1 MTNPRTIQ
9 SAIATIKSMP
19 RIRGGKAIHWAAN
32 IDATA
37 HVAAVILS
45 ASDCKKAMLEIV
57 TGSGAPV
64 HAIDNL
70 IHGRA
75 SGGGHW
81 APLREALAK
90 MSVAWLTDRLDEKN
104 AARAAKANPIAP
116 PAATS
121 ALPVTPATFS
131 VVPQESNGTYRVDAD
146 SQDIF
151 VMTTTRLR
159 YGTPEHRA
167 KLHEVMLSLGVRK

>member
-9 SAIATIKSMP
+9 SAIFTIKGMP

-37 HVAAVILS
+37 HVAAVILT
-45 ASDCKKAMLEIV
+45 APDRKRAMLEVV

-70 IHGRA
+70 THGRA
-75 SGGGHW
+75 SGGGHC
-81 APLREALAK
+81 APLRNALAK
-90 MSVAWLTDRLDEKN
+90 MSVTWLPDRLDEKN

-116 PAATS
+116 P
-121 ALPVTPATFS
+121 PVTPATFTT
-131 VVPQESNGTYRVDAD
+131 VPQESNGTYRIDHD

>member
-32 IDATA
+32 VDATA

-45 ASDCKKAMLEIV
+45 APDLKKAMLEVV

-81 APLREALAK
+81 APLRDALSK
-90 MSVAWLTDRLDEKN
+90 MSVEWLPDRLDEKN
-104 AARAAKANPIAP
+104 AARAAKATPTAAP
-116 PAATS
+116 TASPAT
-121 ALPVTPATFS
+121 PVTPAKFTA
-131 VVPQESNGTYRVDAD
+131 VPQESGGTYRIDPD
-146 SQDIF
+146 SQDIL
-151 VMTTTRLR
+151 VMTTTLLR

>member
-32 IDATA
+32 VDATA

-45 ASDCKKAMLEIV
+45 APDRKKAMLEVV

-81 APLREALAK
+81 APLRDALNK

-104 AARAAKANPIAP
+104 AARAAKA
-116 PAATS
+116 T
-121 ALPVTPATFS
+121 T
-131 VVPQESNGTYRVDAD
+131 VPQESGGTYRIDHD